1 MGKFQPA
8 YSCVLCGGDLS
19 ASIRFAERGQSAGLD
34 ERVVVLVVDLIAEER
49 ATAGDLANEER
60 ARPESR
66 LVSLFSQFRQL
77 VP

>member
-1 MGKFQPA
+1 MP
-8 YSCVLCGGDLS
+8 
-19 ASIRFAERGQSAGLD
+19 RFAWAERGQSAGLD

-66 LVSLFSQFRQL
+66 SVFSQFRIA
-77 VP
+77 